1 MSEHALQNEIRNELA
16 GKCLCFRANVGE
28 GWASNDISRLPDG
41 SLILRN
47 PRRFSTGLPPG
58 FHDLFGVVDVEIT
71 PDMVGRSFPMFWS
84 VDVKAAKGVQRTAQ
98 KNFMNAIVSRGGRS
112 GFAKT
117 VAQAVRIVLGLNDE
131 SAGDRSV

>member
-28 GWASNDISRLPDG
+28 GWASNDVTRLPDG

-47 PRRFSTGLPPG
+47 PRRFSTGLPTG

-71 PDMVGRSFPMFWS
+71 PDMVGRTLPMFWS
-84 VDVKAAKGVQRTAQ
+84 VDVKAKRGVQREAQ
-98 KNFMNAIVSRGGRS
+98 ENFMNAILSRGGRS
-112 GFAKT
+112 GFAKS
-117 VAQAVRIVLGLNDE
+117 VEQAVRIVLGQSDE
-131 SAGDRSV
+131 RTGIRSV